1 MVTAELRIIKST
13 FRTSLKSDSVY
24 GSEKVISIFLTLI
37 YTMMIFP
44 AIDIYGSIS
53 SPKEL
58 IRIFSFSSFL
68 P

>member
-1 MVTAELRIIKST
+1 MVTAELRIIKPT

-44 AIDIYGSIS
+44 AIGICGSIS